1 MPRHDVSRAEETA
14 EWNGS
19 KDCREPNWGVG
30 LKHKNS
36 KKVKSFNNLRKKH
49 LKKGPQLQFPIENL
63 TKDWKFQRFEG
74 IAYLESVREGRVVGR
89 EDIDLGLTV
98 GLFTVDLR
106 KEKAGF
112 EKDLQR
118 EAIGAH
124 SREMVELGF
133 WEQQS
138 Q

>member
-1 MPRHDVSRAEETA
+1 M
-14 EWNGS
+14 
-19 KDCREPNWGVG
+19 
-30 LKHKNS
+30 
-36 KKVKSFNNLRKKH
+36 
-49 LKKGPQLQFPIENL
+49 
-63 TKDWKFQRFEG
+63 
-74 IAYLESVREGRVVGR
+74 REGRVVGR
-89 EDIDLGLTV
+89 EDIGLGLTV

-106 KEKAGF
+106 KEKADF